1 MAPNKTL
8 IIKLMIIRWLSSTE
22 ILCKRTPR
30 MKLAT
35 RWSIGKAWHFSP
47 YCRQIS
53 SFIWV
58 RPRNSIDQCLSIRM
72 SRLSKNVITI
82 ALLDD
87 MAKIHN
93 CQSVACVTND
103 RQVVADYHITQSV
116 TFL

>member
-8 IIKLMIIRWLSSTE
+8 IIEFMIFRWLSSTK
-22 ILCKRTPR
+22 ILRKRTPW

-35 RWSIGKAWHFSP
+35 SWSISKAWHFSP

-53 SFIWV
+53 SLIWV
-58 RPRNSIDQCLSIRM
+58 GTWNGIDQCLSIRM
-72 SRLSKNVITI
+72 SRLSKYVITI

-93 CQSVACVTND
+93 CQSVACMTND
-103 RQVVADYHITQSV
+103 RQVVADNHITQSV